1 MIWPRISQQQESYS
15 SILRPALPPPNYI
28 NNAYQQDVSQNRSN
42 NTNSTNGALQ
52 NTLPPILP
60 RIAPAGPLPLPPTP
74 QSRPRPSRPK
84 YKIKTD
90 KTAWTADEDNLLR
103 LAVQLYG
110 DRSERWTKIAACVP
124 GRTNKMC
131 RKRWFHSLDPNLRK
145 GPWTEE
151 EDELLRKAVE
161 KHNRVWCK
169 VAEFIPGRTDDQ
181 CAKRWK
187 ECLDPDIDH
196 TEWTST
202 EDNLLISKYDE
213 FGSQWQQIA
222 QFFPGRPG
230 LHCRNRWRKIQRL
243 KKANKD
249 HTMDMVINIITPN
262 DITTPSSSSPHIS
275 TSSLSTSLHST
286 PQNMHSTMQQ
296 NMQHNLQ
303 SLQSNTH
310 FNLSTNNVQ
319 TNVQHSNTQPHLH
332 SRSSP
337 IMSRQNVNM
346 QQQHVHSNLQQQ
358 QHLQPHLLDNNPSSN
373 LSANLQSD
381 SDLHSHM
388 ATNIQANL
396 SPKFYIPNYPSN
408 SNLNV
413 PTTDMH
419 SNMLS
424 NLSSNLTTNPTSSIS
439 SSIAPSIEN
448 EITSDTISNLPS
460 TSSNGRSIA
469 SLLSSPSSS
478 NNQMN
483 LDLPTDQENSQQ
495 QPSQGTEVEITVK
508 AYGCGVSGCV
518 LTFTNANGLYYH
530 MKAAHPTVIGN
541 DKPYRCAWVGCAK
554 KYKNINGLSYH
565 LDTAKGSS
573 GHKYD
578 TEEGTNEVAD
588 KPYKC
593 PVVGCKN
600 RYLTANGLQYHERS
614 IHGKDP
620 DKYRGPHKANSQ
632 NNQGLQINQ
641 RFNDSNPQTTSNM
654 EVDNNVI
661 SGQQQWMGND
671 AFRSSN
677 SHETNPNEQNQALPM
692 FNDNPIDVTNMLDI
706 NSSQFNDPQNQN
718 GQNIPINTLL
728 SITSTSP
735 KYKCRQKGCE
745 QVFTSTNDI
754 NRHITRDHHPNS
766 HPTNMRQYKK
776 PVKRA
781 AIPRSE

>member
-1 MIWPRISQQQESYS
+1 MSYYNCPQQQEPFSA
-15 SILRPALPPPNYI
+15 ILRPALPPPNYI
-28 NNAYQQDVSQNRSN
+28 NAYQPDVSHNRSN
-42 NTNSTNGALQ
+42 STNSTNSALQ
-52 NTLPPILP
+52 NILPPILP
-60 RIAPAGPLPLPPTP
+60 RIAPAGPLPLPATP

-196 TEWTST
+196 TEWST
-202 EDNLLISKYDE
+202 IEDNLLIDKYEE

-243 KKANKD
+243 KKAHKD
-249 HTMDMVINIITPN
+249 PSMDMVINIITPN
-262 DITTPSSSSPHIS
+262 DITTPSSSSSPHTS

-296 NMQHNLQ
+296 NMQQNLQQ
-303 SLQSNTH
+303 SLQSNTQ

-319 TNVQHSNTQPHLH
+319 SNVQQSNTQPHVQ

-337 IMSRQNVNM
+337 IMSRQNVNL
-346 QQQHVHSNLQQQ
+346 QQSHVHSNLQQQ
-358 QHLQPHLLDNNPSSN
+358 QQHLQSHLLDNNPPS
-373 LSANLQSD
+373 NLQSD

-388 ATNIQANL
+388 TSNLQANL
-396 SPKFYIPNYPSN
+396 SPKYYIPNYSSN

-424 NLSSNLTTNPTSSIS
+424 NLSTNLPSNLTTNPTSSIS
-439 SSIAPSIEN
+439 SSIAPTIEN
-448 EITSDTISNLPS
+448 DITSDTISHLPS
-460 TSSNGRSIA
+460 TSSNGPSIA
-469 SLLSSPSSS
+469 SLLSSPGSS

-483 LDLPTDQENSQQ
+483 LDIPTDQESSQ
-495 QPSQGTEVEITVK
+495 QPSQGTEAEMNVK
-508 AYGCGVSGCV
+508 AYGCGVSGCE

-530 MKAAHPTVIGN
+530 MKAAHPSVIGS

-578 TEEGTNEVAD
+578 TEEGINEVVD

-593 PVVGCKN
+593 PVAGCKN

-620 DKYRGPHKANSQ
+620 DKYRGPHKANSK

-641 RFNDSNPQTTSNM
+641 RFNDSNPQTSSNM
-654 EVDNNVI
+654 EIDNNAT
-661 SGQQQWMGND
+661 SAQQQWMGND

-677 SHETNPNEQNQALPM
+677 LHETNLNEQNQALPM

-706 NSSQFNDPQNQN
+706 SSSQFNDPQNQN
-718 GQNIPINTLL
+718 GQNISINTLL
-728 SITSTSP
+728 SISSTTP
-735 KYKCRQKGCE
+735 KYKCCHKGCKL
-745 QVFTSTNDI
+745 VFTSTNDLD
-754 NRHITRDHHPNS
+754 RHTNNDHNVHPNS
-766 HPTNMRQYKK
+766 HPSNMRQFKGK
-776 PVKRA
+776 PVKR
-781 AIPRSE
+781 